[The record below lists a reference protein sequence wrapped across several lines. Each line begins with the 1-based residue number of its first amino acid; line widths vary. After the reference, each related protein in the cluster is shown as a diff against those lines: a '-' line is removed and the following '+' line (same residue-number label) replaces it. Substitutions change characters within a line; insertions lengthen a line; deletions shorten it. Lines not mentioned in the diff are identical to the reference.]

1 MKNYE
6 ALSKEARVS
15 ELEAKCL
22 IEIAKADKP
31 FIKVEDVRAAMD
43 EYILFALKSLVE
55 QGKLFETKGQFT
67 TSPEIDIAIEET
79 AKKFYRVKNEHSPN
93 VKTVRYLEEIL
104 ELIPRFKYRDI
115 IGNGTAIACL
125 EKRTLG
131 IRSLEVSKKG
141 FFRVTAVQMP
151 EGLKNLL
158 VPIATKAREGANE
171 SIYIDFDHSNQD
183 LINQVCQIIGE
194 YK

>member
-6 ALSKEARVS
+6 ALSKEAQVS

-22 IEIAKADKP
+22 IEITKADKP
-31 FIKVEDVRAAMD
+31 FIKVEDVRATMD

-55 QGKLFETKGQFT
+55 QGKLFETKGHFS
-67 TSPEIDIAIEET
+67 TSPEIDIIIEET
-79 AKKFYRVKNEHSPN
+79 AKKFYREKNENSPD
-93 VKTVRYLEEIL
+93 VKTVRRLEEIL
-104 ELIPRFKYRDI
+104 ELIPRFKYRPI

-141 FFRVTAVQMP
+141 LFRVTAVQMP
-151 EGLKNLL
+151 EDLKNLL

>member
-6 ALSKEARVS
+6 ALSKEAQVS

-55 QGKLFETKGQFT
+55 QGKLFETKGHFS
-67 TSPEIDIAIEET
+67 TSPEIDIVIEET
-79 AKKFYRVKNEHSPN
+79 AKRFYREKNENSPD
-93 VKTVRYLEEIL
+93 VKTVRHLEEIL
-104 ELIPRFKYRDI
+104 ELIPRFKYRPI

-141 FFRVTAVQMP
+141 FFRVTAVQIP
-151 EGLKNLL
+151 DGLKELL
-158 VPIATKAREGANE
+158 VPIASRSREGAND
-171 SIYIDFDHSNQD
+171 SIYIDFDHSDQA
-183 LINQVCQIIGE
+183 LIEKVCQIIGE

>member
-6 ALSKEARVS
+6 SLSKEAQVS

-22 IEIAKADKP
+22 IEITKADKP

-55 QGKLFETKGQFT
+55 QGKLFETKGHFS
-67 TSPEIDIAIEET
+67 TSPEIDIVIEET
-79 AKKFYRVKNEHSPN
+79 AKKFYRVKNENSPD
-93 VKTVRYLEEIL
+93 VKTVRHLEEIL
-104 ELIPRFKYRDI
+104 ELIPRFKYRPI

-141 FFRVTAVQMP
+141 FFRVTAVQIP
-151 EGLKNLL
+151 DGLKELL
-158 VPIATKAREGANE
+158 VPIASRSREGANE
-171 SIYIDFDHSNQD
+171 SIYIDFDHSKTD